1 MKNLKK
7 NRFLAAIL
15 AVVMVLSMIPMP
27 ALAADG
33 DTATLVTDV
42 SALKPGDQ
50 VAIVALESDFALS
63 TNQKTNNRGQAA
75 VTKDG
80 NTATLTAD
88 VQIG

>member
-15 AVVMVLSMIPMP
+15 ALVMVISMIPMP
-27 ALAADG
+27 ASAADG

-50 VAIVALESDFALS
+50 VVIVALDSDYALS
-63 TNQKTNNRGQAA
+63 SNQ
-75 VTKDG
+75 
-80 NTATLTAD
+80 
-88 VQIG
+88 